1 VADEL
6 VKTYIP
12 ADAAES
18 QGTGLQKVLLW
29 DRKAEGG
36 FPGKLTSYQSV
47 GETLTIS
54 RNKSV
59 EATGQRSD

>member
-1 VADEL
+1 LDKDCLKRVADKF

-12 ADAAES
+12 ADATES

-36 FPGKLTSYQSV
+36 FPGKLRPYQ
-47 GETLTIS
+47 GTE
-54 RNKSV
+54 
-59 EATGQRSD
+59 